1 MEQNGLEVMENK
13 STGVKVRDIEVI
25 TKEIKDLSNQ
35 AKTMALV
42 YVVEIGRRLVEA
54 KAALPYGKWGDW
66 LKNEVE
72 FSPTTATNYMRLFE
86 EYGASQIS
94 IFGATVDSQ
103 SFAQLPYTKALQLLA
118 VPEDERE
125 QFAKDV
131 GAEDLSVR
139 ELKEAIEERDRAIKD
154 AKEAKEREELM
165 AKALAEAESAAAA
178 TTAISEETARLREEL
193 AAKEEKLAKEKDRAD
208 TLRKALKNA
217 EENPTIP
224 KAEIEKIRNEAE
236 DAAKKKIG
244 AETNKAIADLSKQ
257 LEELKAKETAARQA
271 EEQAK
276 KRLEE
281 TEKRLKTASP
291 EVTAFKALF
300 DTMQETAAKLR
311 AMLEKIRQSD
321 PEMAEKLTNALKALG
336 ASLA

>member
-1 MEQNGLEVMENK
+1 MGQNGLEVMGNK
-13 STGVKVRDIEVI
+13 NTGVKVRDIEVI
-25 TKEIKDLSNQ
+25 TKEIRDLSNQ

-139 ELKEAIEERDRAIKD
+139 ELKEAIEERDKAIKD

-193 AAKEEKLAKEKDRAD
+193 AAKEKKLAEEKDRAD

-224 KAEIEKIRNEAE
+224 KAEIEKFVLRQKTPRKRKSAR
-236 DAAKKKIG
+236 
-244 AETNKAIADLSKQ
+244 KQ
-257 LEELKAKETAARQA
+257 T
-271 EEQAK
+271 
-276 KRLEE
+276 KRLRICLISW
-281 TEKRLKTASP
+281 K
-291 EVTAFKALF
+291 
-300 DTMQETAAKLR
+300 
-311 AMLEKIRQSD
+311 
-321 PEMAEKLTNALKALG
+321 N
-336 ASLA
+336 